1 MARISRLV
9 LSALVLAALSSVSRA
24 SLIQYTVNLDGPSE
38 SPPNGSP
45 GTGFGTVD
53 YDNVAHTLHVHVD
66 FQGLVAPTTASHI
79 HCCTPTP
86 GVSTAGV
93 ATTTPSFAGFPNGVT
108 AGTYDNVL
116 DLTLASSYNPTFV
129 SNNGGTT
136 ASAELALMNGAAQG
150 KAYWNIHTQAFP
162 GGEIRG
168 FLQPVPEPASLA
180 LIGFGTLLILRR
192 R

>member
-1 MARISRLV
+1 
-9 LSALVLAALSSVSRA
+9 
-24 SLIQYTVNLDGPSE
+24 
-38 SPPNGSP
+38 
-45 GTGFGTVD
+45 
-53 YDNVAHTLHVHVD
+53 
-66 FQGLVAPTTASHI
+66 
-79 HCCTPTP
+79 
-86 GVSTAGV
+86 V